1 MFVYQFNEIAKVLFI
16 LSIIFLAIS
25 ILIPNILLPL
35 NKAWMKVGF
44 ILGTIISPLIIG
56 LIFFVIFTP
65 ISFLFKIIR
74 RDELRLKKT
83 TNQSTHWRIKK
94 HQDDNQSSLK
104 KSILINHGFYQRII
118 SVSQG

>member
-1 MFVYQFNEIAKVLFI
+1 MTFLMFVYQFNEIAKVLFI

-83 TNQSTHWRIKK
+83 NQSTHWRIKK
-94 HQDDNQSSLK
+94 HQDDNQSSFK
-104 KSILINHGFYQRII
+104 NQF
-118 SVSQG
+118 

>member
-1 MFVYQFNEIAKVLFI
+1 MTFLMFVYQFNEIAKVLFI

-65 ISFLFKIIR
+65 ISLLFKIIR
-74 RDELRLKKT
+74 RR
-83 TNQSTHWRIKK
+83 
-94 HQDDNQSSLK
+94 
-104 KSILINHGFYQRII
+104 
-118 SVSQG
+118 